1 MLHFIRESIQEW
13 IAWAIIIMLIIPF
26 ALWGINSYFENGGK
40 LVIASVNGEEIS
52 RQAYTQE
59 YYLQRNRLQ
68 QMLGAQYDP
77 SMFDKR
83 IKRQALDDLVQKEVL
98 LQNAQSMGFRVGAQD
113 VAETFGQRDIFGTFL
128 QQVARIVIFDFAR
141 QSARGVEG

>member
-1 MLHFIRESIQEW
+1 MLHFIRESIQGW

-98 LQNAQSMGFRVGAQD
+98 LQNAQAIGFRVGTQE
-113 VAETFGQRDIFGTFL
+113 VVNTI
-128 QQVARIVIFDFAR
+128 
-141 QSARGVEG
+141 QSFEAFQENGKFSNEVYKR